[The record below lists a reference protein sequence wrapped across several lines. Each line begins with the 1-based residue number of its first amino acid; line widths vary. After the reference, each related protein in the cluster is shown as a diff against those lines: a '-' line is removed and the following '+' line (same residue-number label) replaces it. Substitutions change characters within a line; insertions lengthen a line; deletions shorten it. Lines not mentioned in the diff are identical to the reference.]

1 MAVTKGEHILAQKA
15 LDHALVLVKKLAV
28 AVKALEYYESCDGV
42 GEQDNGVMAREALKE
57 LQEGK

>member
-1 MAVTKGEHILAQKA
+1 MNINDTVLIKYLTKEVRDLEKS
-15 LDHALVLVKKLAV
+15 LAV
-28 AVKALEYYESCDGV
+28 AVEALEYYESCDGV